1 MTIQVGFNSH
11 SHDNSR
17 IRRLAS
23 GLAIAIGIAAAG
35 IVAGPNSTAIADDSE
50 LPPGAPILR
59 DAPRG
64 IVNANSEVRWADPGI
79 AWSDGD
85 DASAG
90 TPILIHHGNQ
100 APLCFANG
108 EFSPFTEDC

>member
-1 MTIQVGFNSH
+1 MTNLKIG
-11 SHDNSR
+11 R
-17 IRRLAS
+17 IRNLAS
-23 GLAIAIGIAAAG
+23 GLAIAIGIAAVG
-35 IVAGPNSTAIADDSE
+35 IAAVPNSTAIADDGD

-64 IVNANSEVRWADPGI
+64 IVMANSEVRWAEPGI
-79 AWSDGD
+79 VYSDGD

-90 TPILIHHGNQ
+90 APILIHDGNQ

-108 EFSPFTEDC
+108 EFSPFTENC